1 MQELDIQKLKLRIS
15 EIQEALK
22 EIRQYI
28 EIPEEEFWKDH
39 RNILAIEQLLLR
51 AIEATGGI
59 CLHLVAK
66 KLRKGV
72 ESIAQCF
79 EVLGDENLVDKEL
92 SVALIK
98 MARFRNL
105 LIHKYW
111 EIDEKRIYE
120 YAKHNLSDF
129 EYFISSIKKNF
140 DIPE

>member
-1 MQELDIQKLKLRIS
+1 MPELDIGKLKLRIS
-15 EIQEALK
+15 EIQEAIK
-22 EIRQYI
+22 EINQYLT
-28 EIPEEEFWKDH
+28 IPEEDFWKDH

-66 KLRKGV
+66 KLQKGV

-79 EVLGDENLVDKEL
+79 EILGEHNIIDKEL
-92 SVALIK
+92 TKSLIK

-111 EIDEKRIYE
+111 DIDEKRVYQ
-120 YAKHNLSDF
+120 YAKENLSDF
-129 EYFISSIKKNF
+129 DNFISTIKKSF
-140 DIPE
+140 TF